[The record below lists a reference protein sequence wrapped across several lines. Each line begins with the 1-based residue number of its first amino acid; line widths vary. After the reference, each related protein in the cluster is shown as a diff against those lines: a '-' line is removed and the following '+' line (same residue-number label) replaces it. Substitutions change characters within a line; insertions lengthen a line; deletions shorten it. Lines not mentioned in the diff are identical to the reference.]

1 MKRTSSFL
9 LGLLGALSV
18 LAIWWVTSSGAKE
31 IYFPPLPDIL
41 SSVWDYWLAGEGRE
55 QLASSLS
62 NLTVGLTVGIVAG
75 IVVGLIIGQI
85 RLVRTG
91 LTPPL
96 EFVRAIPATALIP
109 FAMVIFGLG
118 DTMKIFIIALG
129 TFFPVLLNVIDG
141 ARSIPRES
149 HDTARSFGITGLT
162 KQLNVVL
169 PAVTPRAVAGITVA
183 IPLSLVLVV
192 TSEMTGSSQGIGYF
206 LITAQ
211 NSFNQ
216 TAVWGVIIIL
226 GLLGMI
232 LTSIFGLIERRLL
245 AWDRGLHGRD
255 QL

>member
-96 EFVRAIPATALIP
+96 EFVRAIP
-109 FAMVIFGLG
+109 GL
-118 DTMKIFIIALG
+118 
-129 TFFPVLLNVIDG
+129 
-141 ARSIPRES
+141 
-149 HDTARSFGITGLT
+149 
-162 KQLNVVL
+162 
-169 PAVTPRAVAGITVA
+169 
-183 IPLSLVLVV
+183 PL
-192 TSEMTGSSQGIGYF
+192 
-206 LITAQ
+206 AQ
-211 NSFNQ
+211 
-216 TAVWGVIIIL
+216 
-226 GLLGMI
+226 
-232 LTSIFGLIERRLL
+232 
-245 AWDRGLHGRD
+245 
-255 QL
+255 